1 MKKVK
6 LKNLIIFKFY
16 LKSLFLFLIHIFRR
30 EFLSSEE
37 KSVYLFFLSLSR
49 NNFIDK
55 ESKHLTE
62 FKIFPKKSMRIFP
75 LPNSNR
81 KVSMIIQ
88 GDIQDFDF
96 VQSTVNWYKK
106 CGIDNIIVSTNETE
120 EDFKSAITIINDK
133 TIVEGINKENNEILN
148 IRAALDFIPSNHL
161 VVKTST
167 EQRVFNELTISALES
182 IHNSYFSQFSKNNKR
197 LGILASQN
205 SILQI
210 NQIPDDIYIGD
221 LEQMKNIYSIGI
233 RNKDLYLK
241 NLNIDS
247 NNFKKSFLGNSE
259 PFKYESIF
267 LSELNKE
274 QRFFNSF
281 KKNCLLKNMSDEK
294 IIMKK
299 EYIQALSSY
308 IDIIKDCLY
317 VLDPEEIDLYNC
329 NTKKYLNISKTN
341 HKIEYSSLNL
351 SRLNWMAL
359 VYDPEYKN
367 KIISYATK
375 NLLLK

>member
-1 MKKVK
+1 MI
-6 LKNLIIFKFY
+6 LKNLLLFKFY
-16 LKSLFLFLIHIFRR
+16 LKSFFLFLIHIFRK

-37 KSVYLFFLSLSR
+37 KSVYLFFLTLSR
-49 NNFIDK
+49 NNFINK

-81 KVSMIIQ
+81 KVSIIIQ

-106 CGIDNIIVSTNETE
+106 CGIDNIIVTTNETE
-120 EDFKSAITIINDK
+120 EDFKSAITIINGK
-133 TIVEGINKENNEILN
+133 TIVEGINNENNEILN
-148 IRAALDFIPSNHL
+148 IRAALEFIPSNHL

-182 IHNSYFSQFSKNNKR
+182 IHNSYFSKLSKNNKR
-197 LGILASQN
+197 LGILASHN

-247 NNFKKSFLGNSE
+247 NNFKKSFFGNSE

-274 QRFFNSF
+274 QRVFNSF

-317 VLDPEEIDLYNC
+317 VLDPQEIDLYNF

-367 KIISYATK
+367 KIISYAIK